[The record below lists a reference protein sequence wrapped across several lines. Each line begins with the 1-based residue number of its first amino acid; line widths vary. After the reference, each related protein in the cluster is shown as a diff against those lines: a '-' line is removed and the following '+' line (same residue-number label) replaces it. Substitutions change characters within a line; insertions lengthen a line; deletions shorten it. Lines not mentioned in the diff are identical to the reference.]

1 MTIRQI
7 YPKINATKRIRTR
20 TKNLLVHLLS
30 GVGRVI
36 SHACEPT
43 PKSRFFIGENKMKIL
58 WLNSEITLLQETT
71 KRLYFGCEIVLP
83 RLVTS
88 VTTDPEGNVFGWGVI
103 LDQDNGTGG
112 RHG

>member
-1 MTIRQI
+1 
-7 YPKINATKRIRTR
+7 
-20 TKNLLVHLLS
+20 
-30 GVGRVI
+30 
-36 SHACEPT
+36 
-43 PKSRFFIGENKMKIL
+43 MKIL

-103 LDQDNGTGG
+103 LDQDIDNGEWTSVEICEFLAKVDLEGLDW
-112 RHG
+112 RTTWMTI